1 MDVDGRTEDI
11 TEAAWVKPLNA
22 DYVDG
27 GLVRAAYAEPRL
39 RQLFPWVGM
48 WELHFSRCT
57 EIPFTWDV
65 PYIAPRKGGGFRVEG
80 PSRSESVGVADT
92 AEAAAAIVADH
103 LPPGC
108 GPAFAGNRHELA
120 TQETRD

>member
-1 MDVDGRTEDI
+1 MDSTGTAEHVIEVEWMKLR
-11 TEAAWVKPLNA
+11 AA

-27 GLVRAAYAEPRL
+27 DLVRAAYAEPRL

-57 EIPFTWDV
+57 EHPWAWDV
-65 PYIAPRKGGGFRVEG
+65 PYITPRRGGGFVVAG
-80 PSRSESVGVADT
+80 PSRVESVGETDT
-92 AEAAAAIVADH
+92 AEAAVEMVADH

-108 GPAFAGNRHELA
+108 GRAVVGNRHDLA
-120 TQETRD
+120 ALTQEG